1 MSRIRSL
8 TALAPVGI
16 LLTACGG
23 GADAADAETPA
34 SETPASQSTES
45 ESSGGGAESSYQA
58 GTYEAD
64 GDYQTPET
72 MTHITVSMTIDDAG
86 TVEAVEVTPGA
97 EIGNSLIFQ
106 TKFADGI
113 ADVVVGKNL
122 DDLEVTKVAGSSLS
136 SGGFN
141 VAIAM
146 IKAQAQA

>member
-45 ESSGGGAESSYQA
+45 ETAAENGSYQA

-113 ADVVVGKNL
+113 ADEVVGKNL

-146 IKAQAQA
+146 IKAQAEA